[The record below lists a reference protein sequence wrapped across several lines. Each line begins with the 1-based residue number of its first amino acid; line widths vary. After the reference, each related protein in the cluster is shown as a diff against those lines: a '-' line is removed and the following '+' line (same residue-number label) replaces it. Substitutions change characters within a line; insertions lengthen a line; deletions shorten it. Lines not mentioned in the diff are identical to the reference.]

1 MRFVVALG
9 MAALCGSLA
18 VALHYQNAAIAA
30 QPSDGF
36 MIEAPPPPSPYFPEA
51 FLVIPGALA
60 GSPLA
65 LAGAIMEREW
75 LTQVGLVLG
84 AAVFWYCV
92 GWQIDSAR
100 GVLKSERAPV
110 MVRWYLSAMI
120 VLSVILLPFG
130 VLAGFS
136 LGVHVCAN
144 EVFYPYW
151 ADVVGYGILM
161 FWITVGCYF
170 GWQRFR
176 AGRKHKDSLVSL
188 RKGLSPSK

>member
-1 MRFVVALG
+1 
-9 MAALCGSLA
+9 
-18 VALHYQNAAIAA
+18 
-30 QPSDGF
+30 

-75 LTQVGLVLG
+75 LTQIGLVLG

-92 GWQIDSAR
+92 GWHIDSAR

-110 MVRWYLSAMI
+110 IVRWYLSAVI
-120 VLSVILLPFG
+120 VLSVILLPIDIF
-130 VLAGFS
+130 AGIN
-136 LGVHVCAN
+136 LGVHSCAN
-144 EVFYPYW
+144 GVPPHWVEL
-151 ADVVGYGILM
+151 VGYGIVT
-161 FWITVGCYF
+161 FWVAIGCYF

-176 AGRKHKDSLVSL
+176 AGREHEDSLVSL
-188 RKGLSPSK
+188 RKG